1 MKVGRNIS
9 INYVECS
16 LGSKFQFA
24 FDLKFETY
32 LAIWLFV
39 LAQSDP
45 TAAPTTYF
53 MNTHVMGR
61 RQKRKEAKTIE
72 QKKM

>member
-1 MKVGRNIS
+1 MEVGRNINA
-9 INYVECS
+9 NYIECS

-24 FDLKFETY
+24 FDLKFETD
-32 LAIWLFV
+32 LAVWLFV

-45 TAAPTTYF
+45 TAALTTYF
-53 MNTHVMGR
+53 TNTHVMGR
-61 RQKRKEAKTIE
+61 KQKRKEAKTIE